1 MERNRRDK
9 EGGVLNTV
17 AELFDLPA
25 DVVAGLPRLEMVG
38 SRQLYLEHHTGILAY
53 SQDLV
58 DANTSAGV
66 LRIRGANLT
75 LLAMTAGEL
84 RIGGRIDAVEWLG
97 ADG

>member
-1 MERNRRDK
+1 MERNRR
-9 EGGVLNTV
+9 EHGVLDTV

-53 SQDLV
+53 TQEQI
-58 DANTSAGV
+58 DANTTTGV
-66 LRIRGANLT
+66 LRVKGKELS

-84 RIGGRIDAVEWLG
+84 RIGGRIDAVEWVR
-97 ADG
+97 